1 MDGPQ
6 IKKIMIDEI
15 IIKQFDSIIMKLQ
28 LLELQKN
35 KRFKKLHNQISF
47 TWTFF
52 LLNNPTTGV
61 NIQAS

>member
-1 MDGPQ
+1 
-6 IKKIMIDEI
+6 
-15 IIKQFDSIIMKLQ
+15 MKLQ